1 MNKEIKEMIKQK
13 ANTYINLTKRNIV
26 RSDYA
31 ITIMERYLQ
40 ALYDTQ
46 IITEK
51 EFALESDE
59 INKNILTLTKFNY

>member
-40 ALYDTQ
+40 VLYDTQ

-51 EFALESDE
+51 EFALELDK
-59 INKNILTLTKFNY
+59 INEKFINID

>member
-13 ANTYINLTKRNIV
+13 TKTYINLTKRNVV

-31 ITIMERYLQ
+31 ITIMEKYLQ
-40 ALYDTQ
+40 VLYDTQ

-51 EFALESDE
+51 EFALESAK
-59 INKNILTLTKFNY
+59 INKKFININ

>member
-13 ANTYINLTKRNIV
+13 VNTYINLTKRNIV

-40 ALYDTQ
+40 TLYDTQ

-51 EFALESDE
+51 EFALDSAK
-59 INKNILTLTKFNY
+59 INKKFINID

>member
-31 ITIMERYLQ
+31 ITIIERYLQ
-40 ALYDTQ
+40 VLYDTQ

-51 EFALESDE
+51 EFALESDK
-59 INKNILTLTKFNY
+59 INKKFININ

>member
-13 ANTYINLTKRNIV
+13 ANTYINLIKRNIV
-26 RSDYA
+26 KSDYA
-31 ITIMERYLQ
+31 ITIMEGYLQ

-51 EFALESDE
+51 EFALESDK
-59 INKNILTLTKFNY
+59 INKKFININ

>member
-40 ALYDTQ
+40 VLYDTQ

-51 EFALESDE
+51 EFALESAK
-59 INKNILTLTKFNY
+59 INKKFINID

>member
-13 ANTYINLTKRNIV
+13 VNTYINLTKRNIV

-40 ALYDTQ
+40 TLYDTQ

-51 EFALESDE
+51 EFALESAK
-59 INKNILTLTKFNY
+59 INKKFININ

>member
-1 MNKEIKEMIKQK
+1 MNKEIKKMIKQK
-13 ANTYINLTKRNIV
+13 ANTYINLTKRNKV

-40 ALYDTQ
+40 VLYDTQ

-51 EFALESDE
+51 EFALESDK
-59 INKNILTLTKFNY
+59 INKKFINID

>member
-40 ALYDTQ
+40 TLYDTQ

-51 EFALESDE
+51 EFALESDK
-59 INKNILTLTKFNY
+59 INKKFININ

>member
-13 ANTYINLTKRNIV
+13 ANTYINLTKRNAV

-40 ALYDTQ
+40 TLYDTQ

-51 EFALESDE
+51 EFALESAK
-59 INKNILTLTKFNY
+59 INKKFININ

>member
-26 RSDYA
+26 TSDYA

-40 ALYDTQ
+40 TLYDTQ

-51 EFALESDE
+51 EFALESGK
-59 INKNILTLTKFNY
+59 INKKFININ

>member
-40 ALYDTQ
+40 VLYDTQ

-51 EFALESDE
+51 EFALESDK
-59 INKNILTLTKFNY
+59 INKKFININ

>member
-1 MNKEIKEMIKQK
+1 MNKEIKKMIKQK

-31 ITIMERYLQ
+31 ITIMKGYLQ
-40 ALYDTQ
+40 VLYDTQ

-51 EFALESDE
+51 ELALESNK
-59 INKNILTLTKFNY
+59 INKKFININ

>member
-13 ANTYINLTKRNIV
+13 ANTYINLTKKNIV

-40 ALYDTQ
+40 VLYDTQ

-51 EFALESDE
+51 EFALESAK
-59 INKNILTLTKFNY
+59 INKKFINID

>member
-40 ALYDTQ
+40 VLYDTQ

-51 EFALESDE
+51 EFALESAK
-59 INKNILTLTKFNY
+59 INKKFININ

>member
-40 ALYDTQ
+40 VLYDTQ

-51 EFALESDE
+51 EFALESDK
-59 INKNILTLTKFNY
+59 INKKFINID

>member
-1 MNKEIKEMIKQK
+1 MNKEIKKMIKQK

-26 RSDYA
+26 SSDYA

-40 ALYDTQ
+40 VLYDTQ

-51 EFALESDE
+51 EFALESDK
-59 INKNILTLTKFNY
+59 INKKFININ

>member
-1 MNKEIKEMIKQK
+1 MNKEIKKMIKQK
-13 ANTYINLTKRNIV
+13 ANTYINLTKKNIV

-40 ALYDTQ
+40 VLYDTQ

-51 EFALESDE
+51 EFALESDK
-59 INKNILTLTKFNY
+59 INKKFINID

>member
-13 ANTYINLTKRNIV
+13 TKTYINLTKRNVV

-31 ITIMERYLQ
+31 ITIMEKYLQ
-40 ALYDTQ
+40 VLYDTQ

-51 EFALESDE
+51 EFALESAK
-59 INKNILTLTKFNY
+59 INKKFINID

>member
-1 MNKEIKEMIKQK
+1 MDKEIKKMIKQK

-31 ITIMERYLQ
+31 ITIMEKYLQ
-40 ALYDTQ
+40 VLYDTQ

-51 EFALESDE
+51 EFALESDK
-59 INKNILTLTKFNY
+59 INKKIY

>member
-26 RSDYA
+26 TSDYA

-40 ALYDTQ
+40 VLYDTQ

-51 EFALESDE
+51 EFALESGK
-59 INKNILTLTKFNY
+59 INKKFININ

>member
-1 MNKEIKEMIKQK
+1 MNKEIREMIKQK

-40 ALYDTQ
+40 VLYDTQ

-51 EFALESDE
+51 EFALESDK
-59 INKNILTLTKFNY
+59 INKKFININ

>member
-40 ALYDTQ
+40 TLYDTQ

-51 EFALESDE
+51 EFALESDK
-59 INKNILTLTKFNY
+59 INKKFIDIN

>member
-26 RSDYA
+26 SSDYA

-40 ALYDTQ
+40 TLYDTQ

-51 EFALESDE
+51 EFALELDK
-59 INKNILTLTKFNY
+59 INKKFINID

>member
-13 ANTYINLTKRNIV
+13 TKTYINLTKRNVV

-40 ALYDTQ
+40 TLYDTQ

-51 EFALESDE
+51 EFALESDK
-59 INKNILTLTKFNY
+59 INKKFINID

>member
-13 ANTYINLTKRNIV
+13 VNTYINLTKRNIV

-31 ITIMERYLQ
+31 ITIMEKYLQ
-40 ALYDTQ
+40 TLYDTQ

-51 EFALESDE
+51 EFALESAK
-59 INKNILTLTKFNY
+59 INKKFINID

>member
-13 ANTYINLTKRNIV
+13 VNTYINLTKRNIV
-26 RSDYA
+26 TSDYA

-40 ALYDTQ
+40 TLYDTQ

-51 EFALESDE
+51 EFALESDK
-59 INKNILTLTKFNY
+59 INKKFININ

>member
-1 MNKEIKEMIKQK
+1 MNKEIKKMIKQK
-13 ANTYINLTKRNIV
+13 VNTYINLTKRNIV

-40 ALYDTQ
+40 VLYDTQ

-51 EFALESDE
+51 EFALESDK
-59 INKNILTLTKFNY
+59 INKKFINID

>member
-40 ALYDTQ
+40 TLYDTQ

-51 EFALESDE
+51 EFALESDK
-59 INKNILTLTKFNY
+59 INKKFINID

>member
-26 RSDYA
+26 TSDYA
-31 ITIMERYLQ
+31 ITIMEKYLQ
-40 ALYDTQ
+40 VLYDTQ

-51 EFALESDE
+51 EFALESGK
-59 INKNILTLTKFNY
+59 INKKFININ

>member
-26 RSDYA
+26 KSDYA
-31 ITIMERYLQ
+31 ITIMEGYLQ

-51 EFALESDE
+51 EFALESDK
-59 INKNILTLTKFNY
+59 INKKFININ

>member
-40 ALYDTQ
+40 VLYDTQ

-51 EFALESDE
+51 EFALESAK
-59 INKNILTLTKFNY
+59 INKKIINID

>member
-1 MNKEIKEMIKQK
+1 MNKEVKEMIKQK
-13 ANTYINLTKRNIV
+13 ANTYIKLTKRNIV

-40 ALYDTQ
+40 VLYDTQ

-51 EFALESDE
+51 EFALESDK
-59 INKNILTLTKFNY
+59 INKKFININ

>member
-1 MNKEIKEMIKQK
+1 MNKEIKKMIKQK

-40 ALYDTQ
+40 TLYDTQ

-51 EFALESDE
+51 EFALESGK
-59 INKNILTLTKFNY
+59 INKKFINID

>member
-1 MNKEIKEMIKQK
+1 MNKEIKKMIKQK

-40 ALYDTQ
+40 TLYDTQ

-51 EFALESDE
+51 EFALESDK
-59 INKNILTLTKFNY
+59 INKKFINID